1 MFTSVPRTAMAAEVC
16 RSEPKSRNL
25 LLGSWD
31 RWCMSS
37 RLIEPRTFCPFPD
50 PPCTTVI
57 IMKRKWTLHSQSR
70 LTSSVKS
77 MACVDQRKK
86 VRRGSFSFSRKWPT
100 MGGHFFFFCLRSSFL
115 PPPTILDEN
124 STKVL
129 TVPGPNIWFT
139 CLPRNK
145 FEWAI
150 KPKNLPSITAAECG
164 PAFLFFLLF
173 HVKFGNRCL
182 LAKQRRMGWTSSTA
196 ERVTLVR
203 KITRHKSIY

>member
-100 MGGHFFFFCLRSSFL
+100 MGGHFFFFFVFGL
-115 PPPTILDEN
+115 P
-124 STKVL
+124 
-129 TVPGPNIWFT
+129 FY
-139 CLPRNK
+139 LP
-145 FEWAI
+145 
-150 KPKNLPSITAAECG
+150 LPSLMRIRPKCSLYQDRT
-164 PAFLFFLLF
+164 FDLL
-173 HVKFGNRCL
+173 VSPEINSNGL
-182 LAKQRRMGWTSSTA
+182 LNQR
-196 ERVTLVR
+196 
-203 KITRHKSIY
+203 ICHQ

>member
-1 MFTSVPRTAMAAEVC
+1 MCASVPRTAMEAEVC
-16 RSEPKSRNL
+16 RSELKSRNL

-100 MGGHFFFFCLRSSFL
+100 MGGHFFFFFFFFGLPLPFL
-115 PPPTILDEN
+115 MGNETDGN
-124 STKVL
+124 STKML
-129 TVPGPNIWFT
+129 TVPGPFIWFT
-139 CLPRNK
+139 CLSRNK

-150 KPKNLPSITAAECG
+150 KPKHFASIMGVECG
-164 PAFLFFLLF
+164 PAF
-173 HVKFGNRCL
+173 KKKL
-182 LAKQRRMGWTSSTA
+182 LANNDKCV
-196 ERVTLVR
+196 ELRV
-203 KITRHKSIY
+203 